1 MQVACQEVGRGEEM
15 DTGDGDS
22 ETVAKEVGQ
31 DKSPWYDDMVGFDW
45 VLDADLYR
53 AYMVRM
59 GCTSTK
65 LL

>member
-1 MQVACQEVGRGEEM
+1 MQVACQEVGLGVDM

-31 DKSPWYDDMVGFDW
+31 DKSPWYDDIMGYDW
-45 VLDADLYR
+45 VLDAALFR
-53 AYMVRM
+53 AYMVRT
-59 GCTSTK
+59 GSTTTK